1 MMITPPRLKPG
12 DKIGIVA
19 PSRKLFP
26 EHLERANEIFT
37 SWGLSVVT
45 GKHIYSRSHEYLAGS
60 DEERLQDFQSFI
72 NDKSVAA
79 IISGRGG
86 YGSTRIVDNLNFDNL
101 RKHPKWIIGF
111 SDITAIHTRLVKE
124 GFHSI
129 HGTMPILFAKE
140 DSADS
145 VESIRKILFEHQC
158 KIVFKPS
165 HLNRIGNAVGQVVGG
180 NLSLIVDSLGT
191 STEIETNERI
201 LMIEE
206 IDEYRYKLDRM
217 MTQLRRAG
225 KLSNIS
231 GLIVGHMTD
240 IKDSDLSFGESAEE
254 IILNAVRE
262 YRYPVAFNFPS
273 GHENPNLAWIHGG
286 LATLEISPSGSALD
300 FQKHFI

>member
-1 MMITPPRLKPG
+1 MITPPRLKPG
-12 DKIGIVA
+12 DKIAIVA
-19 PSRKLFP
+19 PSRKVFP
-26 EHLERANEIFT
+26 EHLERAIEVFT
-37 SWGLSVVT
+37 GWGLDVVT
-45 GKHIYSRSHEYLAGS
+45 GKHIYSSSHGYLAGS
-60 DEERLQDFQSFI
+60 DDERQHDLQTFI

-86 YGSTRIVDNLNFDNL
+86 YGSTRIVDNLNFDAL

-111 SDITAIHTRLVKE
+111 SDITAIHTRLLKE
-124 GFHSI
+124 EVHSI

-140 DSADS
+140 DSAES
-145 VESIRKILFEHQC
+145 VESIRRILFEHQC
-158 KIVFKPS
+158 KIDWLPS
-165 HLNRIGNAVGQVVGG
+165 QVNRTGNAVGQVVGG

-191 STEIETNERI
+191 STEIDTNERI

-240 IKDSDLSFGESAEE
+240 IKDSDLSFGESSEE

-262 YRYPVAFNFPS
+262 YRYPVAFAFPS

-286 LATLEISPSGSALD
+286 LATLEVSSSRSKLD
-300 FQKHFI
+300 FQNHFI